1 MPRKKIVKLRFK
13 AILGDIGAS
22 NPLKPP
28 QNERRKLEGG
38 RKSYR
43 DCDQEMQSHLQSIKI
58 KLENLENLM
67 IRTEKQNQQLQKD
80 KKKIKRISSP
90 VSKPRGEFPGR
101 VILEGVF

>member
-1 MPRKKIVKLRFK
+1 MKGGNWKEDEKVIETVTRKCK
-13 AILGDIGAS
+13 ATC
-22 NPLKPP
+22 K
-28 QNERRKLEGG
+28 
-38 RKSYR
+38 
-43 DCDQEMQSHLQSIKI
+43 SIKI